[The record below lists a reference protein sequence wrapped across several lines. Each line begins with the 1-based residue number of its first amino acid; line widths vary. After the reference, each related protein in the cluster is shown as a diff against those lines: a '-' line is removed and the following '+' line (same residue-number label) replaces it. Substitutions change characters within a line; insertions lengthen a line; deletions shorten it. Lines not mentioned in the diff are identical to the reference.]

1 MNIKKKKEA
10 KMFKNSRSR
19 IVDIPSRKNEKVLKR
34 MQIHPTEISI
44 CKGCEFTRIAKIRKK
59 KKEIHKACIK
69 KWTDKTWPQNMHI
82 IDTFQRA
89 MKKKLR

>member
-1 MNIKKKKEA
+1 M
-10 KMFKNSRSR
+10 
-19 IVDIPSRKNEKVLKR
+19 
-34 MQIHPTEISI
+34 HPTEISI
-44 CKGCEFTRIAKIRKK
+44 CRGCEFTRIASKRKK
-59 KKEIHKACIK
+59 IHKACIK